1 MFATGTRQRLLLFRL
16 HSKVLAGIKLRTSI
30 RKLMITGALSFA
42 AVSRT
47 LFIVFDPVTF
57 TAGRANPFLLHN

>member
-1 MFATGTRQRLLLFRL
+1 MCFAPAIPPAIAAFRL

-57 TAGRANPFLLHN
+57 TVVANPFFLA